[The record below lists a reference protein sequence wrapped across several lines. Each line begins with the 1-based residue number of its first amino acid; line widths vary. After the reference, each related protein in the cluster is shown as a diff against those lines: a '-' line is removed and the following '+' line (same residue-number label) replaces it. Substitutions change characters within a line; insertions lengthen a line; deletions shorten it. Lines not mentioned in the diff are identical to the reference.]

1 MDLNSIIPKT
11 GEWKVS
17 KNRAF
22 RYNVAWL
29 PVFDI
34 ISDTEINIFLDLRN
48 SRDILKVVKTF
59 KKQNINFILYH
70 LYLQIQVKIQ
80 ESIMKLIL
88 KTI

>member
-22 RYNVAWL
+22 VWNIAWI

-34 ISDTEINIFLDLRN
+34 ISDSEINIFLYIFDFEHAFEC
-48 SRDILKVVKTF
+48 IFIWIF
-59 KKQNINFILYH
+59 KLVHGPCHMVAK
-70 LYLQIQVKIQ
+70 
-80 ESIMKLIL
+80 M
-88 KTI
+88 